1 VVGAGLE
8 GYSPAVAGRLSFRVM
23 TSSLHIR
30 DATAADQATIV
41 EFNRRLALESE
52 SKQLDVATLGRGV
65 ARALV
70 SPEYCRYFV
79 AEVDGQIVGQTMI
92 TYEWSDWRN
101 GVFWWIQS
109 VYVTAPKRGQGVFR
123 ALFEHIQSLARQTP
137 EACGLRLYV
146 EEHNRAA
153 LDTYER
159 LGLKPS
165 GHRLY
170 ELEMRNR
177 GT

>member
-1 VVGAGLE
+1 
-8 GYSPAVAGRLSFRVM
+8 M
-23 TSSLHIR
+23 TSTLNIR
-30 DATAADQATIV
+30 EATTADQATIV

-52 SKQLDVATLGRGV
+52 SKRLDMSTLERGV

-79 AEVDGQIVGQTMI
+79 AESDGQIVGQTMI

-109 VYVTAPKRGQGVFR
+109 VYVVAPRRGQGVFR
-123 ALFEHIQSLARQTP
+123 ALFEHVQKLARQTP
-137 EACGLRLYV
+137 EVCGLRLYV

-153 LDTYER
+153 LATYER

-165 GHRLY
+165 GHRVY
-170 ELEMRNR
+170 ELVMSDK
-177 GT
+177 

>member
-1 VVGAGLE
+1 MS
-8 GYSPAVAGRLSFRVM
+8 SPV
-23 TSSLHIR
+23 HIR
-30 DATAADQATIV
+30 NATPVDCATIV

-52 SKQLDVATLGRGV
+52 NKQLDVATLERGV

-79 AEVDGQIVGQTMI
+79 AETSGQIVGQTML

-109 VYVTAPKRGQGVFR
+109 VYVVAPQRGQGVFR
-123 ALFEHIQSLARQTP
+123 ALFEHIESLARQTP
-137 EACGLRLYV
+137 EVCGLRLYV

-153 LDTYER
+153 LATYER
-159 LGLKPS
+159 LGLRPS

-170 ELEMRNR
+170 ECDWSGDSR
-177 GT
+177 